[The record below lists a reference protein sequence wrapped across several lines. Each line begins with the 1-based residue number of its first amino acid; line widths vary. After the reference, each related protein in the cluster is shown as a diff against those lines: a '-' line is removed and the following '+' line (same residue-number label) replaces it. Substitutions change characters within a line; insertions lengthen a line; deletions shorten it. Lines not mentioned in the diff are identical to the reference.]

1 MKIPT
6 HLVSNDFIAEILD
19 LFKVKTKHQ
28 ENLLLIEDTYLSELF
43 FDREKRSLEFKS
55 YIYMK
60 EANQSILTYLNFLMN
75 RIDSKIKIKFN
86 LSNRNDLLKKL
97 VFIFEYDLDESKYI
111 EDLEI
116 LNLHNY
122 YESLL
127 YKVNYFCREINL
139 GKKINNID
147 FLTKKE
153 IQN

>member
-43 FDREKRSLEFKS
+43 FDPEKRSLEFKS

-97 VFIFEYDLDESKYI
+97 VFIFEYDLDKSKYI

-147 FLTKKE
+147 FLTK
-153 IQN
+153 N

>member
-28 ENLLLIEDTYLSELF
+28 ENHLSVEDTYLSELF
-43 FDREKRSLEFKS
+43 FDPEKRSLEFKS

-60 EANQSILTYLNFLMN
+60 EANQSILTYLNFLMK
-75 RIDSKIKIKFN
+75 RIDSKIKIK

-97 VFIFEYDLDESKYI
+97 VFIFEYDLDKSKYI

-147 FLTKKE
+147 FLTK
-153 IQN
+153 N

>member
-6 HLVSNDFIAEILD
+6 HLLSNDFIAEILD

-75 RIDSKIKIKFN
+75 RIDSKIKIKFK

-97 VFIFEYDLDESKYI
+97 VFIFEYDLDKSKYI

-147 FLTKKE
+147 FLTK
-153 IQN
+153 N

>member
-43 FDREKRSLEFKS
+43 FDPEKRLLEFKS

-60 EANQSILTYLNFLMN
+60 DANESILTYLNFLMK

-97 VFIFEYDLDESKYI
+97 VFIFEYDLDKSKYI

-147 FLTKKE
+147 FLTK
-153 IQN
+153 N

>member
-19 LFKVKTKHQ
+19 LFNVKTKHQ

-43 FDREKRSLEFKS
+43 FDPEKRSLEFKS

-60 EANQSILTYLNFLMN
+60 EANQSILTYLNFLMK

-97 VFIFEYDLDESKYI
+97 VFIFEYDLDKSKYI

-147 FLTKKE
+147 FLTK
-153 IQN
+153 N

>member
-6 HLVSNDFIAEILD
+6 HLLSNDFIAEILD

-28 ENLLLIEDTYLSELF
+28 ENLLFIEDTYLSELF

-60 EANQSILTYLNFLMN
+60 EANQSILTYLNFLMK

-97 VFIFEYDLDESKYI
+97 VFIFEYDLDKSKYI

-147 FLTKKE
+147 FLTK
-153 IQN
+153 N

>member
-6 HLVSNDFIAEILD
+6 HLLSNDFIAEILD

-28 ENLLLIEDTYLSELF
+28 ENLLFIEDTYLSELF
-43 FDREKRSLEFKS
+43 FDREKRLLEFKS

-60 EANQSILTYLNFLMN
+60 EANQSILTYLNFLMK
-75 RIDSKIKIKFN
+75 RIDSKIKIKFD
-86 LSNRNDLLKKL
+86 LSNRNDLLKKI
-97 VFIFEYDLDESKYI
+97 VFIFEYDLDKSKYI

-147 FLTKKE
+147 FLTK
-153 IQN
+153 N